1 MPGEFETRERIMEHA
16 RERFLQHGFSK
27 VTMDELSSDLGM
39 SKKTFYKF
47 FPSKEELLRTTV
59 YAMMKGVEREMEQ
72 IENSDKPFAERIAD
86 VMVLLGKNV
95 GRISRAFQLDIQRFA
110 PALWKEVE
118 AFRRDRIIA
127 RMGKMILKARE
138 EGIFREEINEV
149 ILVHMLFHSI
159 QGIVNPEFLT
169 QQSFSLNE
177 AFRTIFK
184 TLFEG
189 ALTDEA
195 REHFHKFDQ
204 PLTTTS

>member
-1 MPGEFETRERIMEHA
+1 MSGEFETRERIMEHA
-16 RERFLQHGFSK
+16 RERFLRQGFSK
-27 VTMDELSSDLGM
+27 VTMDELSADLGM

-47 FPSKEELLRTTV
+47 FPSKEELLRTIV
-59 YAMMKGVEREMEQ
+59 FAMMKGVEGEMEL
-72 IENSDKPFAERIAD
+72 IENSEKPFAERIAD

-138 EGIFREEINEV
+138 EGIFREDINEV
-149 ILVHMLFHSI
+149 ILVHMLLHSI
-159 QGIVNPEFLT
+159 QGIVNPDFLT

-195 REHFHKFDQ
+195 REYFHKFDQ
-204 PLTTTS
+204 PFTTT

>member
-1 MPGEFETRERIMEHA
+1 MSGEFDTRERILEHA
-16 RERFLQHGFSK
+16 RERFLHHGFSK
-27 VTMDELSSDLGM
+27 VTVDELSVDLGM

-47 FPSKEELLRTTV
+47 FPSKEELLRTII
-59 YAMMKGVEREMEQ
+59 YGMMKGVEGEMER
-72 IENSDKPFAERIAD
+72 IENSDKPFAERLAD
-86 VMVLLGKNV
+86 VMMLLGKNM

-110 PALWKEVE
+110 PALWKEAE
-118 AFRRDRIIA
+118 TFRREHLITRIG
-127 RMGKMILKARE
+127 RMILKARE

-149 ILVHMLFHSI
+149 ILVHMLLHSI
-159 QGIVNPEFLT
+159 LGIVNPDFLI

-195 REHFHKFDQ
+195 RKEFHVFDQ
-204 PLTTTS
+204 PLTTM

>member
-1 MPGEFETRERIMEHA
+1 MSGEFETRERIMDHA
-16 RERFLQHGFSK
+16 RERFLRQGFSK
-27 VTMDELSSDLGM
+27 VTMDELSTDLGM

-47 FPSKEELLRTTV
+47 FPSKEELLRTIV
-59 YAMMKGVEREMEQ
+59 FALMKGVEREMEL

-149 ILVHMLFHSI
+149 ILVHMLLHSI
-159 QGIVNPEFLT
+159 QGIVNPDFLT

-204 PLTTTS
+204 PFTTT

>member
-1 MPGEFETRERIMEHA
+1 
-16 RERFLQHGFSK
+16 
-27 VTMDELSSDLGM
+27 MDELSSDLGM

-47 FPSKEELLRTTV
+47 FPSKEELLRTIV
-59 YAMMKGVEREMEQ
+59 YAMMKGVEREMER

-195 REHFHKFDQ
+195 RKHFHKFDQ

>member
-1 MPGEFETRERIMEHA
+1 MSGEFETRERILEHA
-16 RERFLQHGFSK
+16 RERFLHHGFSK
-27 VTMDELSSDLGM
+27 VTLDELSVDLGI

-47 FPSKEELLRTTV
+47 FPSKEELLRTII
-59 YAMMKGVEREMEQ
+59 YAMMKGVEGEMER
-72 IENSDKPFAERIAD
+72 IENSDKPFAERLAD
-86 VMVLLGKNV
+86 VMMLLGKNM

-110 PALWKEVE
+110 PALWKEAE
-118 AFRRDRIIA
+118 TFRREHLITRIG
-127 RMGKMILKARE
+127 RMILKARE
-138 EGIFREEINEV
+138 EGIFREEVNEV
-149 ILVHMLFHSI
+149 ILVHMLLHSI

-195 REHFHKFDQ
+195 RKEFHAFDQ
-204 PLTTTS
+204 PLTTM

>member
-1 MPGEFETRERIMEHA
+1 MSGEFETRERILEHA
-16 RERFLQHGFSK
+16 RERFFHHGFSK
-27 VTMDELSSDLGM
+27 VTVDELSVDLGM

-47 FPSKEELLRTTV
+47 FPSKEELLRTII
-59 YAMMKGVEREMEQ
+59 YAMMKGVEKELER

-95 GRISRAFQLDIQRFA
+95 GHISRAFQLDVQRLA
-110 PALWKEVE
+110 PAFWKEMEV
-118 AFRRDRIIA
+118 FRRERVIA
-127 RMGKMILKARE
+127 RIGKMILKARE
-138 EGIFREEINEV
+138 EGIFRKEINEV
-149 ILVHMLFHSI
+149 ILVHMLLHSI

-195 REHFHKFDQ
+195 RKDFDKFDQ
-204 PLTTTS
+204 PLITA

>member
-1 MPGEFETRERIMEHA
+1 MSGEFETRERILEHA
-16 RERFLQHGFSK
+16 RERFLHQGFSK
-27 VTMDELSSDLGM
+27 VTVDELSVDLGM

-47 FPSKEELLRTTV
+47 FPSKEELLRTII
-59 YAMMKGVEREMEQ
+59 YAMMKGVEREMER
-72 IENSDKPFAERIAD
+72 IENSDKPFAERLAD
-86 VMVLLGKNV
+86 VMMLLGKNM

-110 PALWKEVE
+110 PALWKEAE
-118 AFRRDRIIA
+118 TFRREHLITRIG
-127 RMGKMILKARE
+127 RMILKARE

-149 ILVHMLFHSI
+149 ILVHMLLHSI

-195 REHFHKFDQ
+195 RKEFHVFDQ
-204 PLTTTS
+204 PLTTM

>member
-1 MPGEFETRERIMEHA
+1 MSGEFETRERILEHA
-16 RERFLQHGFSK
+16 RERFLHHGFSK
-27 VTMDELSSDLGM
+27 VTVDELSLDLGM

-47 FPSKEELLRTTV
+47 FPSKEELLRTII
-59 YAMMKGVEREMEQ
+59 YAMMKGVEGEMER
-72 IENSDKPFAERIAD
+72 IENSDKPFAERLAD
-86 VMVLLGKNV
+86 VMMLLGKNM

-110 PALWKEVE
+110 PALWKEAE
-118 AFRRDRIIA
+118 TFRREHVITRIG
-127 RMGKMILKARE
+127 RMILKARE

-149 ILVHMLFHSI
+149 ILVHMLLHSI

-195 REHFHKFDQ
+195 RKEFHVFDQ
-204 PLTTTS
+204 PLTTM

>member
-1 MPGEFETRERIMEHA
+1 MSGEFETRERILDHA
-16 RERFLQHGFSK
+16 RERFLHHGFSK
-27 VTMDELSSDLGM
+27 VTVDELSADLGM

-47 FPSKEELLRTTV
+47 FPSKEELLRTIID
-59 YAMMKGVEREMEQ
+59 AMMKGIEREMER
-72 IENSDKPFAERIAD
+72 IENSDRPFAERLAD
-86 VMVLLGKNV
+86 VMVLLGKNM

-110 PALWKEVE
+110 PALWKEAE
-118 AFRRDRIIA
+118 TFRRERVIA
-127 RMGKMILKARE
+127 RIGRMILKARE

-149 ILVHMLFHSI
+149 ILVHMLLHSI

-195 REHFHKFDQ
+195 RKEFHVFDQ
-204 PLTTTS
+204 PLTTM

>member
-1 MPGEFETRERIMEHA
+1 MSGEFDTRERILEHA
-16 RERFLQHGFSK
+16 RERFLHHGFSK
-27 VTMDELSSDLGM
+27 VTVDELSVDLGM

-47 FPSKEELLRTTV
+47 FPSKEELLRTII
-59 YAMMKGVEREMEQ
+59 YGMMKGVEGEMER
-72 IENSDKPFAERIAD
+72 IENSDKPFAERLAD
-86 VMVLLGKNV
+86 VMMLLGKNM

-110 PALWKEVE
+110 PALWKEAE
-118 AFRRDRIIA
+118 TFRREHLITRIG
-127 RMGKMILKARE
+127 RMILKARE

-149 ILVHMLFHSI
+149 ILVHMLLHSI
-159 QGIVNPEFLT
+159 QGIVNPDFLI

-195 REHFHKFDQ
+195 RKEFHVFDQ
-204 PLTTTS
+204 PLTTM